1 GTAVAGLFVPANGE
15 PLASLRQMGRTAGR
29 LRRARRFVVRFQS
42 RLRTGDDGGRAVG
55 ADARRMSE
63 SKRRQRSRTTA
74 KILRSAGA
82 LPGRAVGTRDR
93 LGFQNSRHRRQAS
106 ADQSCDRSADRQ
118 NVRSRQRRSGDR
130 GTYRRGDQYDE
141 AAEVAVRAVDAEDD
155 REGMVAKNIEG
166 QRAAEGEGGD
176 AAARAWG

>member
-1 GTAVAGLFVPANGE
+1 
-15 PLASLRQMGRTAGR
+15 MGRAARR
-29 LRRARRFVVRFQS
+29 LCRARRFLVRLQS
-42 RLRTGDDGGRAVG
+42 RLRTGDDVRRAVG

-63 SKRRQRSRTTA
+63 SKRRQRLRTAA
-74 KILRSAGA
+74 KVLRGAGA

-106 ADQSCDRSADRQ
+106 DDKSRNRSADRQ
-118 NVRSRQRRSGDR
+118 DVRSRQRRSGDR

-155 REGMVAKNIEG
+155 REGVVAAVSEG
-166 QRAAEGEGGD
+166 KRAAEGEWGD
-176 AAARAWG
+176 AAAGAGGRRGGGKSLYFM